1 MPDLIQ
7 TKLLFE
13 YKKGQLLGLGF
24 GNIVNSDADIIC
36 ISAFDEPSFKPNSAI
51 GELNEYLAKHFKY
64 SIEEKVNN
72 ELKPGTSILL
82 TIPNTDS
89 KKKVMVVC
97 MGQRSL
103 VRNKDKDYL
112 ATHVLNSLKV
122 ALEKAKILLL
132 NEPDKFSIDVTAL
145 GTKYGGIRRKES
157 FDLLI
162 NWASDLFQYNKKVSL
177 LRFIAYD
184 LDTFVDFYES
194 IYRLQKVRPED
205 ELIFSAT
212 YNLENFDQFKGDI
225 NSALRSLDDNPRG
238 VIITCRSIIEMI
250 VKTITNQPL
259 MKLADGIHS
268 LKDSVPPNI
277 FSYLTTCRVI
287 GNFSNH
293 DPNFQPTRRDAE
305 GILLLTLRI
314 VEWHLATINPA
325 S

>member
-1 MPDLIQ
+1 MANPIQ

-36 ISAFDEPSFKPNSAI
+36 ISAFDKPSFKLNSSI
-51 GELNEYLAKHFKY
+51 GELNEYLVKNFNY
-64 SIEEKVNN
+64 SIEEKLNN
-72 ELKPGTSILL
+72 GLKPGTSILL
-82 TIPNTDS
+82 TIPNTDK
-89 KKKVMVVC
+89 KKKVLVLC
-97 MGQRSL
+97 MGLRSL
-103 VRNKDKDYL
+103 AKENDKDYL
-112 ATHVLNSLKV
+112 ASHVLNSLKV

-184 LDTFVDFYES
+184 LDTFIDFYES
-194 IYRLQKVRPED
+194 IYRLQKIRPED

-212 YNLENFDQFKGDI
+212 YNLENFEHFKGDI
-225 NSALRSLDDNPRG
+225 NTALRSLDDNPRG

-250 VKTITNQPL
+250 VKTITNQPFI
-259 MKLADGIHS
+259 KLADGIHI
-268 LKDSVPPNI
+268 LKESIPPNV

-305 GILLLTLRI
+305 GILLLTFRI
-314 VEWHLATINPA
+314 VEWHLAK
-325 S
+325 

>member
-1 MPDLIQ
+1 
-7 TKLLFE
+7 
-13 YKKGQLLGLGF
+13 
-24 GNIVNSDADIIC
+24 
-36 ISAFDEPSFKPNSAI
+36 
-51 GELNEYLAKHFKY
+51 
-64 SIEEKVNN
+64 
-72 ELKPGTSILL
+72 
-82 TIPNTDS
+82 
-89 KKKVMVVC
+89 
-97 MGQRSL
+97 
-103 VRNKDKDYL
+103 
-112 ATHVLNSLKV
+112 
-122 ALEKAKILLL
+122 L
-132 NEPDKFSIDVTAL
+132 NEPDKFTIDVTAL

-212 YNLENFDQFKGDI
+212 YNLENFEQFKGEI

-250 VKTITNQPL
+250 VKSVTKQPL
-259 MKLADGIHS
+259 IKLADGIHS
-268 LKDSVPPNI
+268 LKDNVPPNI

-314 VEWHLATINPA
+314 VEWHLEKIKKST
-325 S
+325 